1 MASADINEVHVE
13 KAHNILNALPRM
25 SKDIVDDTI
34 YEKVLSFL
42 SSFLDSEAHGVQMYD
57 SWHVLDILT
66 EVSSYT
72 WEYWEKKSSQRVLS
86 SLMVC
91 CN

>member
-1 MASADINEVHVE
+1 MASAHINEVHVE

-25 SKDIVDDTI
+25 SRDIVDDTI

-42 SSFLDSEAHGVQMYD
+42 SSFLDNEAHGVQMYD

-66 EVSSYT
+66 EVSSYLVIIQML
-72 WEYWEKKSSQRVLS
+72 SQT
-86 SLMVC
+86 
-91 CN
+91 